1 MKNLENIRFD
11 VRECIK
17 QLKAFKNLLDSKK
30 ELAEGKDI
38 LPFFKQN
45 NHLSAYIASFNPNI
59 TEYDRIAYEFDIWGD
74 FKTDLAVGDSKSRAF
89 CFIEF
94 EDAKKNSIF
103 KTAGIKSATEWSP
116 RFEHGLSQ
124 IVDWFYKLEDQR
136 STRDFRLKFGG
147 EDVTYIGVL
156 VVGRSHFVNEKNKS
170 RLNWR
175 SDKMIINSVPI
186 LCLTYDELYFK
197 LNSRLQLFK
206 AAYELEQ

>member
-1 MKNLENIRFD
+1 MKDLENIKFD
-11 VRECIK
+11 VKECIK
-17 QLKAFKNLLDSKK
+17 QLNEFKNLLDSKE

-59 TEYDRIAYEFDIWGD
+59 AEYDRIAYEFDVWGD
-74 FKTDLAVGDSKSRAF
+74 FKTDLSVGDSKSRAF

-94 EDAKKNSIF
+94 ENAEKDSVF
-103 KTAGIKSATEWSP
+103 KTAGKKTTTDWSP
-116 RFEHGLSQ
+116 RFEHGFSQ

-136 STRDFRLKFGG
+136 STRDFRAKFGG
-147 EDVTYIGVL
+147 EDVTYIGIL
-156 VVGRSHFVNEKNKS
+156 VVGRSRFVNEKDKS

-186 LCLTYDELYFK
+186 LCLTYDELYEK
-197 LNSRLQLFK
+197 LDSRLKLFK
-206 AAYELEQ
+206 AVYELEK